1 MKEIKNYEKACQ
13 SISKKINNIYFD
25 DCASTDW
32 VADEIGGI
40 AIISDFFFDMDFM
53 LTALRYN
60 ASEKQFFDYYD
71 LAMEEKTECNFKN
84 YILYYKGFNL
94 TKVS

>member
-13 SISKKINNIYFD
+13 NILKKINDIYFNAAAD
-25 DCASTDW
+25 IDW
-32 VADEIGGI
+32 IADEIGGV

-71 LAMEEKTECNFKN
+71 LMTEEKTKCNFKN
-84 YILYYKGFNL
+84 YIVYYKELN
-94 TKVS
+94 